1 VYIAEGDNY
10 IAGNFEASDNVALP
24 SGTLHPHQA
33 FFVKVKQNN
42 GSNTGKD
49 GMEAQ
54 FTYDMATAAAKA
66 YSFFRDNKVNYP
78 LVNLKASNERG
89 MQDLAVI
96 EFNRPEMGGSN
107 KLRALNNASFE
118 LCSHMEGEDYSIL
131 FAPEG
136 TERVPVRFRTKEDGT
151 FTLTWETMHG
161 EFSSLL
167 LVDNMTGTVTDM
179 LRADRYTFDAGADDY
194 ASRFYIT
201 YRVTD
206 VEEHNEGDGTFAWF
220 DGSEWIVEGQGVLDV
235 VDVMGRTVYSERL
248 VNESNRVGLNGV
260 AKGVYLL
267 RVSDGTNTMVQKIVV
282 R

>member
-1 VYIAEGDNY
+1 MAEAYAVLMQGATITLGIALFVCLFRAVRGP
-10 IAGNFEASDNVALP
+10 SVADRIV
-24 SGTLHPHQA
+24 A
-33 FFVKVKQNN
+33 
-42 GSNTGKD
+42 
-49 GMEAQ
+49 
-54 FTYDMATAAAKA
+54 
-66 YSFFRDNKVNYP
+66 
-78 LVNLKASNERG
+78 
-89 MQDLAVI
+89 I
-96 EFNRPEMGGSN
+96 
-107 KLRALNNASFE
+107 
-118 LCSHMEGEDYSIL
+118 
-131 FAPEG
+131 
-136 TERVPVRFRTKEDGT
+136 
-151 FTLTWETMHG
+151 
-161 EFSSLL
+161 
-167 LVDNMTGTVTDM
+167 NMTGTVTDM

-248 VNESNRVGLNGV
+248 VNERNRVGLNGV